1 MSTTPYR
8 VPQRRR
14 TLLALVAVPVAG
26 AVATTVIVSTT
37 AGAEQIDTAG
47 IVQAESWSAQSGAQ
61 VENTS
66 DAGGGKNVGW
76 LAGGDWMR
84 YDNIDLGGTGSL
96 SAGVR
101 IAAASRAG
109 GTIEL
114 RAAAPDGELLAS
126 YPVGYTGGW
135 QTWTTKT
142 VLSGSKLTGRQTIFL
157 LLKSP
162 QSGDFIN
169 VNWMQFK
176 RTPTATV
183 PGSPTAGTS
192 AKPSTAPPPAG
203 PGWPAVDP
211 AKQQADTA
219 AFFALRPAPITNNP
233 VKVPEFHATCTVSH
247 HAPDDPIVFPGLAG
261 ASHDHTFLG
270 NKSTDAASTAE
281 SLFAAGTTCTPA
293 QDHSAYWIP
302 TLYQNGKV
310 VDPKEV
316 TVYYGS
322 RLKDPS
328 QTQPFPF
335 GLRMITGDAKNQS
348 DTPDHQGNHFWCAG
362 IGGEVGR
369 SADGQYPIC
378 AKTAELVRQITFPD
392 CWDGVHLDS
401 PDHKAHMANGDHTGA
416 CPASH
421 PVPIPSVSF
430 VIAYP
435 LGTDTNGITLSSGN
449 GFSMHADFFN
459 AWEPEALAQRVRD
472 CLDQGYKCN
481 AQGRF

>member
-47 IVQAESWSAQSGAQ
+47 IVQAESWSAQSGAR

-142 VLSGSKLTGRQTIFL
+142 VLSGSKLTGKQTIFL

-183 PGSPTAGTS
+183 PGSPTAGS
-192 AKPSTAPPPAG
+192 SPGPSTAPPPTD
-203 PGWPAVDP
+203 PGWPTVVDP
-211 AKQQADTA
+211 A
-219 AFFALRPAPITNNP
+219 
-233 VKVPEFHATCTVSH
+233 
-247 HAPDDPIVFPGLAG
+247 
-261 ASHDHTFLG
+261 
-270 NKSTDAASTAE
+270 
-281 SLFAAGTTCTPA
+281 
-293 QDHSAYWIP
+293 
-302 TLYQNGKV
+302 
-310 VDPKEV
+310 
-316 TVYYGS
+316 
-322 RLKDPS
+322 
-328 QTQPFPF
+328 
-335 GLRMITGDAKNQS
+335 
-348 DTPDHQGNHFWCAG
+348 
-362 IGGEVGR
+362 
-369 SADGQYPIC
+369 
-378 AKTAELVRQITFPD
+378 RQ
-392 CWDGVHLDS
+392 
-401 PDHKAHMANGDHTGA
+401 
-416 CPASH
+416 
-421 PVPIPSVSF
+421 
-430 VIAYP
+430 
-435 LGTDTNGITLSSGN
+435 
-449 GFSMHADFFN
+449 
-459 AWEPEALAQRVRD
+459 
-472 CLDQGYKCN
+472 
-481 AQGRF
+481 